1 MSLSAIALLDQCINE
16 EELHE
21 SISPSDDIKTQSAV
35 LGRKYRHVPEKYL
48 ECIVQSTSNITQFSE
63 DLACLLNKEFA
74 RRSKGQKL
82 NLGTRLTPLPYDDI
96 EGESDIR
103 SASQTTKAKH
113 MLPSLTS
120 PQTPAVNLSQA
131 LQLSAS
137 HNLQRRQAGASAAQM
152 YRKGASNPL
161 FRQAAVVYSE
171 RAQEHSR
178 AAYQATSTAAD
189 LLVDQ
194 QSRPGEVDLHGIFVQ
209 DGVRIARQK
218 SLNWWQNLGDM
229 KSQKAKQHP
238 LIIITGVGR
247 HSAGGVS
254 PLRKAV
260 AAALIQDGWKVE
272 VGTGKFTIY
281 GRI

>member
-1 MSLSAIALLDQCINE
+1 MSLSAIELLDQCINMD
-16 EELHE
+16 E
-21 SISPSDDIKTQSAV
+21 SDETNEISDEIKTQSAT
-35 LGRKYRHVPEKYL
+35 LSRKYRHVPEKYL
-48 ECIVQSTSNITQFSE
+48 DCIVQSTSNITQFSE
-63 DLACLLNKEFA
+63 DLAGILNKEFMK
-74 RRSKGQKL
+74 RSKGQKVTL
-82 NLGTRLTPLPYDDI
+82 NTRLTPLPYNDI
-96 EGESDIR
+96 EGESGI
-103 SASQTTKAKH
+103 
-113 MLPSLTS
+113 TS
-120 PQTPAVNLSQA
+120 PQTTNKRSLPPLTSPMTASIGLSQA
-131 LQLSAS
+131 LELSTT
-137 HNLQRRQAGASAAQM
+137 HNLQRRQAGATAAQM

-161 FRQAAVVYSE
+161 FRQAAVVYAE

-194 QSRPGEVDLHGIFVQ
+194 QSRSGEVDLHGVFVQ

-218 SLNWWQNLGDM
+218 ALNWWQNLGDA
-229 KSQKAKQHP
+229 KSHKAKQIP
-238 LIIITGVGR
+238 LTIITGVGR

-260 AAALIQDGWKVE
+260 AAALIQDGWRVE